1 MPDQSRKVEKT
12 QINKVRNEKEVT
24 TDNTEIQRI
33 IRDYDKQLTMCQK
46 MDNLEDMDK
55 FLQKYNLT
63 RLNQGEIEN
72 IKKQITSTE
81 IETVIKNLPTNR
93 SPGPEG
99 FTGKFY
105 QNVKEQLTART
116 LPENCRGRKTSKLIL
131 RGHHYF
137 DTKIR
142 QRYHQK
148 KKIASQYH

>member
-12 QINKVRNEKEVT
+12 QINKVRNEKVEVT

-55 FLQKYNLT
+55 FLRKYNLT

-72 IKKQITSTE
+72 MKKQITSTE

-131 RGHHYF
+131 
-137 DTKIR
+137 
-142 QRYHQK
+142 
-148 KKIASQYH
+148 